1 MILLYGYNMTSEAIK
16 WNFSSYTDK
25 NGRTYII
32 SYYNR
37 WDPVKKQSR
46 EAKRIH
52 VGRLYAD
59 TGEVSLSKSFLE
71 ANPDYVGEHVFYES
85 NALVIRTEEDAEA
98 IKQEVQDDLSWRCD
112 CVSFGLTYVC
122 WEVAKQSGILF
133 NLKSVFGEE
142 DGAELLRLAIY
153 QLCSHSMAMQN
164 YEDWLSMNYLP
175 KASPLSSQK
184 ISTILAKVNQENI
197 DQYFKL
203 RHDRVV
209 KDHIKKEEEAKKL
222 NMTLP
227 PMMMTIDSTS
237 ISTWSES
244 IDNAAFGHAKQDN
257 FLKQVNLTFCIDY
270 FTGDLCYAYE
280 SEGSVNDMSLF
291 ADILLRMQ
299 NVGLDLSKTL
309 LTTDRGYA
317 SILNIQKL
325 INCHLLFLTGI
336 SLKEDSVKTTIDRYK
351 PSLNNPMFM
360 NGKLGIY
367 AKTADTE
374 KWTSTSDSV
383 SDEKKV
389 FLHLY
394 HDAALGERQTI
405 ALMRDLQDILDKKKT
420 NTTVDKNVWKKYSGF
435 FVQNTKTHEW
445 SLNSTKVQNACKYHG
460 YFAIRTNTI
469 EDPFQSLVIY
479 RERNIVESAFRQFKV
494 LNESDRMYATGTS
507 YKGKLFIYMLAQT
520 IGMMMCVCAS
530 NHEPDGKVLPGD
542 SFDKAMLQMQKQQAT
557 RPAGR
562 GIYIVKE
569 IPKKTRD
576 LFETFK
582 IPFSK
587 KQIKD

>member
-1 MILLYGYNMTSEAIK
+1 MTSEAIK
-16 WNFSSYTDK
+16 WNFSSYTDNK
-25 NGRTYII
+25 GRTYII

-46 EAKRIH
+46 VAKRIH
-52 VGRLYAD
+52 VGRLNAD

-71 ANPDYVGEHVFYES
+71 ANPDYVCEHVFYES
-85 NALVIRTEEDAEA
+85 NALVIRTEEDTEA
-98 IKQEVQDDLSWRCD
+98 INQEVQDDLSWRCD
-112 CVSFGLTYVC
+112 CVSFGLTYAC

-142 DGAELLRLAIY
+142 DGAELIRLAIY

-227 PMMMTIDSTS
+227 PMMMAIDSTS

-244 IDNAAFGHAKQDN
+244 IDNAAFGHAKQDD

-336 SLKEDSVKTTIDRYK
+336 SLKEDSVKATIDRYK

-367 AKTADTE
+367 ARTADTE
-374 KWTSTSDSV
+374 KWTSTSDGV

-405 ALMRDLQDILDKKKT
+405 ALMRDLQDILDKKKA

-445 SLNSTKVQNACKYHG
+445 SLNSTKVQNACRYHG

-520 IGMMMCVCAS
+520 IRMMMCVCAF
-530 NHEPDGKVLPGD
+530 NHKPDGKVLPGD
-542 SFDKAMLQMQKQQAT
+542 SFDKAMLQMQKLQAT

-582 IPFSK
+582 ISFPK

>member
-46 EAKRIH
+46 VAKRIH

-336 SLKEDSVKTTIDRYK
+336 SLKEDSVKATIDRYK

-374 KWTSTSDSV
+374 KWTYTSDSV

-542 SFDKAMLQMQKQQAT
+542 SFDKAMLQMLKQQAT

>member
-1 MILLYGYNMTSEAIK
+1 
-16 WNFSSYTDK
+16 
-25 NGRTYII
+25 
-32 SYYNR
+32 
-37 WDPVKKQSR
+37 
-46 EAKRIH
+46 
-52 VGRLYAD
+52 
-59 TGEVSLSKSFLE
+59 
-71 ANPDYVGEHVFYES
+71 
-85 NALVIRTEEDAEA
+85 
-98 IKQEVQDDLSWRCD
+98 
-112 CVSFGLTYVC
+112 
-122 WEVAKQSGILF
+122 
-133 NLKSVFGEE
+133 
-142 DGAELLRLAIY
+142 
-153 QLCSHSMAMQN
+153 
-164 YEDWLSMNYLP
+164 
-175 KASPLSSQK
+175 
-184 ISTILAKVNQENI
+184 
-197 DQYFKL
+197 
-203 RHDRVV
+203 
-209 KDHIKKEEEAKKL
+209 
-222 NMTLP
+222 
-227 PMMMTIDSTS
+227 MMMAIDSTS

-244 IDNAAFGHAKQDN
+244 IDNAAFGHAKQDD

-299 NVGLDLSKTL
+299 NVGLYLSKTL

-325 INCHLLFLTGI
+325 IKCKLMFLTGM
-336 SLKEDSVKTTIDRYK
+336 SLKEDSIKAAIDRYK

-367 AKTADTE
+367 ARTADTE
-374 KWTSTSDSV
+374 KWTSTSDGV

-405 ALMRDLQDILDKKKT
+405 GLMRDLQDILDKKKA

-435 FVQNTKTHEW
+435 FDQNTKTHEW

-460 YFAIRTNTI
+460 YFTIRTNTI

-520 IGMMMCVCAS
+520 IRMMMCICAS
-530 NHEPDGKVLPGD
+530 NHKPDAKVLPGD
-542 SFDKAMLQMQKQQAT
+542 SFDKAMLQMQRLQAS

-582 IPFSK
+582 IPFPK

>member
-1 MILLYGYNMTSEAIK
+1 MIYVLLIWPYSTNTRFIKEIRGVYNK
-16 WNFSSYTDK
+16 D
-25 NGRTYII
+25 
-32 SYYNR
+32 
-37 WDPVKKQSR
+37 
-46 EAKRIH
+46 
-52 VGRLYAD
+52 
-59 TGEVSLSKSFLE
+59 
-71 ANPDYVGEHVFYES
+71 NP
-85 NALVIRTEEDAEA
+85 
-98 IKQEVQDDLSWRCD
+98 
-112 CVSFGLTYVC
+112 
-122 WEVAKQSGILF
+122 
-133 NLKSVFGEE
+133 
-142 DGAELLRLAIY
+142 
-153 QLCSHSMAMQN
+153 
-164 YEDWLSMNYLP
+164 
-175 KASPLSSQK
+175 
-184 ISTILAKVNQENI
+184 QENI

-203 RHDRVV
+203 KHERVT
-209 KDHIKKEEEAKKL
+209 KDHLKKEEEAKKQNL
-222 NMTLP
+222 QLS
-227 PMMMTIDSTS
+227 PMMMAIDSTS

-244 IDNAAFGHAKQDN
+244 IDNAAFGHAKQDD

-299 NVGLDLSKTL
+299 NVGLYLSKTL

-325 INCHLLFLTGI
+325 IKCKLMFLTGM
-336 SLKEDSVKTTIDRYK
+336 SLKEDSIKAAIDRYK

-367 AKTADTE
+367 ARTADTE
-374 KWTSTSDSV
+374 KWTSTSDGV

-405 ALMRDLQDILDKKKT
+405 GLMRDLQDILDKKKA

-435 FVQNTKTHEW
+435 FDQNTKTHEW

-460 YFAIRTNTI
+460 YFTIRTNTI

-520 IGMMMCVCAS
+520 IRMMMCICAS
-530 NHEPDGKVLPGD
+530 NHKPDAKVLPGD
-542 SFDKAMLQMQKQQAT
+542 SFDKAMLQMQRLQAS

-582 IPFSK
+582 IPFPK
-587 KQIKD
+587 KQIKDQ